1 MFHKLPVVHLMD
13 CGPHG
18 VLGQRV
24 QTHAGH
30 VGHKVEQDNVDQQYM
45 DVHARSII
53 FISIAF
59 LGVLHRLHT

>member
-1 MFHKLPVVHLMD
+1 MG
-13 CGPHG
+13 CGLHG

-30 VGHKVEQDNVDQQYM
+30 VGRKIEQDNVDQQCM
-45 DVHARSII
+45 GVHVRSII

-59 LGVLHRLHT
+59 LGVLDRLHE